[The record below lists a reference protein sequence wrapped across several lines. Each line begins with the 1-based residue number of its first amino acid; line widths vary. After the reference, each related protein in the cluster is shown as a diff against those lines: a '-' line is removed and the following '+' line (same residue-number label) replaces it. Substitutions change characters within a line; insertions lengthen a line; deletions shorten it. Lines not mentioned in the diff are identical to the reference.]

1 MIDFVRTIAS
11 RTSALMPQRAH
22 KNGDDG
28 TERVR
33 YAVVGLGYISQSA
46 VLPAFEHARR
56 NCELTA
62 LVSDS
67 RYKLR
72 QIGEEYGVDLQ
83 FTYDEYDDVCASGA
97 IDAVYIALPN
107 SMHREYTERAAR
119 HGVHVLCEKPMAV
132 TTADCRAMINA
143 ARANQIK
150 LMVAYRLHFEPAN
163 LEAAEIAKSSRLG
176 NVRIFNSL
184 FTMQVKAG
192 DIRLKRALGGGTLY
206 DIGIYCINAA
216 RMIFRAEPIEV
227 FAASA
232 NNGEDRFAEVDE
244 MTSAVLRYP
253 GDRLAT
259 FTTSFGAA
267 DTSRYEI
274 VGTKGTLTVDP
285 AYEIGETLVHHQT
298 IDGRTRKHRFTRRD
312 QFAPELEYFADCI
325 LQDREPEPS
334 ALEGLADVQIIQG
347 LYQSARSRRPV
358 RLTVHSDAAPSRT
371 QSMYKRPVRR
381 RRLVATSVP
390 HEH

>member
-1 MIDFVRTIAS
+1 MIDFVRTLAS
-11 RTSALMPQRAH
+11 RTSALMPHRAQ
-22 KNGDDG
+22 KNGDED

-33 YAVVGLGYISQSA
+33 YAVVGLGHISQSA
-46 VLPAFEHARR
+46 VLPAFAHARR

-67 RYKLR
+67 RHKLR
-72 QIGEEYGVDLQ
+72 QLGEEYGVDLQ
-83 FTYDEYDDVCASGA
+83 FTYDEYDELCASGA

-192 DIRLKRALGGGTLY
+192 DIRLKRTLGGGSLY

-216 RMIFRAEPIEV
+216 RMMFRAEPIEV

-232 NNGEDRFAEVDE
+232 NTGEERFHEVDE
-244 MTSAVLRYP
+244 MTAVILRYP

-274 VGTKGTLTVDP
+274 IGTKGTLIVDP

-298 IDGRTRKHRFTRRD
+298 IDDRTRKHRFTRRD

-347 LYQSARSRRPV
+347 LLQSARSRRPM
-358 RLTVHSDAAPSRT
+358 RLTVHSDAPPSRT

-381 RRLVATSVP
+381 RQLVATSVP
-390 HEH
+390 HKD